1 MAKNFFYNTPLSE
14 LHSITNSLQSD
25 FNKLAIKTVGD
36 LLWYFPWRY
45 DDLSEVKKI
54 AEITDGELVTI
65 KATILKI
72 RSFRSWKR
80 KITITEVTV
89 SDGESQ
95 LTATWFHQKFI
106 SQILK
111 VGDEIFLNG
120 KLQIKG
126 NKFLLA
132 SPGYEKVKDRPL
144 HSARLVPNYHLSGK
158 ITQKQLRFVIDKA
171 LKIAPSVD
179 DPFPV
184 EILNKEKYPWLFEAL
199 QQIHFPSDQDNLA
212 KAIARLKF
220 QELLYLQ
227 LKYQLA
233 KKNYQKNDSWPIAL
247 NTKFLDKI
255 SQALPF
261 QLSTDQTKS
270 LQEIMTDLA
279 ETKPMNRLLEG
290 DVGSG
295 KTIVALLA
303 ALSVIKNGQQVA
315 FMAPTEILARQHYL
329 NAIKLWPE
337 LLEKNTALLSHSQ
350 QLLGLENISTKDN
363 ISKLLANGKIK
374 LIFGTHSLIQEKI
387 SYNNLA
393 LVIIDEQ
400 HRFGVKQRQAL
411 KTKNSNKF
419 VPHLLSMTATPIP
432 RTLSLTLYG
441 DLDISLIKTKP
452 LGRQVVK
459 TFLVPEKKRADAY
472 NFIREKIAL
481 GQQAFVICP
490 LIDES
495 DKLGAKS
502 VLKEYEKLKKEIFPD
517 LNISMLH
524 GQMPSEEKNSIMS
537 DFKAKKSSILVA
549 TSVIEV
555 GVDIPDATLM
565 VIESA
570 ERFGLS
576 QLHQFRG
583 RVGRNNLPSFCMLFT
598 SDPTKQAT
606 ERLQIL
612 AKENDGFRLAELDLE
627 LRGSGEIFG
636 TKQTG
641 LMALRI
647 AKLTDT
653 ILIKKAQEWAKKII
667 NNKKYHS
674 QAQVSK
680 LLDDL
685 KTEMH
690 LE

>member
-14 LHSITNSLQSD
+14 LHSITSSLQSD

-120 KLQIKG
+120 KLQIK
-126 NKFLLA
+126 NDKFLLA
-132 SPGYEKVKDRPL
+132 SPSYEKVKDRPL

-233 KKNYQKNDSWPIAL
+233 KKDYQKNDSWPIAL
-247 NTKFLDKI
+247 DTKFLDKI
-255 SQALPF
+255 SQVLPF

-400 HRFGVKQRQAL
+400 HRFGVKQRQA
-411 KTKNSNKF
+411 
-419 VPHLLSMTATPIP
+419 
-432 RTLSLTLYG
+432 
-441 DLDISLIKTKP
+441 
-452 LGRQVVK
+452 
-459 TFLVPEKKRADAY
+459 
-472 NFIREKIAL
+472 
-481 GQQAFVICP
+481 
-490 LIDES
+490 
-495 DKLGAKS
+495 
-502 VLKEYEKLKKEIFPD
+502 
-517 LNISMLH
+517 
-524 GQMPSEEKNSIMS
+524 
-537 DFKAKKSSILVA
+537 
-549 TSVIEV
+549 
-555 GVDIPDATLM
+555 
-565 VIESA
+565 
-570 ERFGLS
+570 
-576 QLHQFRG
+576 
-583 RVGRNNLPSFCMLFT
+583 
-598 SDPTKQAT
+598 
-606 ERLQIL
+606 
-612 AKENDGFRLAELDLE
+612 
-627 LRGSGEIFG
+627 
-636 TKQTG
+636 
-641 LMALRI
+641 
-647 AKLTDT
+647 
-653 ILIKKAQEWAKKII
+653 
-667 NNKKYHS
+667 
-674 QAQVSK
+674 
-680 LLDDL
+680 
-685 KTEMH
+685 
-690 LE
+690 

>member
-1 MAKNFFYNTPLSE
+1 MKNFYYNTPLAE
-14 LHSITNSLQSD
+14 LHAITQSLQRD
-25 FNKLAIKTVGD
+25 FYKLGIKTVGD
-36 LLWYFPWRY
+36 LLWYFPKNY
-45 DDLSEVKKI
+45 EDLSLVKNI
-54 AEITDGELVTI
+54 AEIAEGEISTTKVRIT
-65 KATILKI
+65 KI

-80 KITITEVTV
+80 KLIITEITAT
-89 SDGESQ
+89 DGQ
-95 LTATWFHQKFI
+95 DDVRATWFNQKFI

-111 VGDEIFLNG
+111 VGDEIFLSG
-120 KLQIKG
+120 KMQIKDH
-126 NKFLLA
+126 KYYLA
-132 SPGYEKVKDRPL
+132 SPSHEKVKDRPL
-144 HSARLVPNYHLSGK
+144 HSARLVPSYHLSGK

-171 LKIAPSVD
+171 LKIAPSVE

-199 QQIHFPSDQDNLA
+199 EQIHFPSDTEHLD

-233 KKNYQKNDSWPIAL
+233 KKDYQKNNSHKIVS
-247 NTKFLDKI
+247 NEKFLYQLLKK
-255 SQALPF
+255 LPF
-261 QLSTDQTKS
+261 KLTFDQVQT
-270 LQEIMTDLA
+270 LDEISRDLA
-279 ETKPMNRLLEG
+279 LEQPMNRLLEG

-303 ALSVIKNGQQVA
+303 ALQATKLGYQVA

-329 NAIKLWPE
+329 NAIKLWPTI
-337 LLEKNTALLSHSQ
+337 LAKNTALLSNSQHLFGLEKKSSPEEIQ
-350 QLLGLENISTKDN
+350 QLLTS
-363 ISKLLANGKIK
+363 GKIK

-387 SYNNLA
+387 TYQNLA

-411 KTKNSNKF
+411 KTKNKQNI

-432 RTLSLTLYG
+432 RTLALTLYG
-441 DLDISLIKTKP
+441 DLDISLIKSKP
-452 LGRQVVK
+452 PGRKKIK
-459 TFLVPEKKRADAY
+459 TFLVPEKKRLDAY
-472 NFIREKIAL
+472 DFIREKITA

-490 LIDES
+490 LID
-495 DKLGAKS
+495 DNDLLGAKS
-502 VLKEYEKLKKEIFPD
+502 VTAEYEKLKNEVFSD
-517 LNISMLH
+517 LDIAMLH
-524 GQMPSEEKNSIMS
+524 GQMKSEEKNKIMA
-537 DFKAKKSSILVA
+537 DFKNKKYAILVA

-565 VIESA
+565 IIESA

-583 RVGRNNLPSFCMLFT
+583 RVGRNSLESFCLLFT
-598 SDPTKQAT
+598 SEPSQQNTK
-606 ERLQIL
+606 RLKIFSQ
-612 AKENDGFRLAELDLE
+612 ENDGFKLAELDLE
-627 LRGSGEIFG
+627 LRGAGEIFG

-641 LMALRI
+641 LMPLKI
-647 AKLTDT
+647 AKLSDT
-653 ILIKKAQEWAKKII
+653 ELIKKAQHWAQII
-667 NNKKYHS
+667 ISDKKYHS
-674 QAQVSK
+674 QKQVSK
-680 LLDDL
+680 LLENL